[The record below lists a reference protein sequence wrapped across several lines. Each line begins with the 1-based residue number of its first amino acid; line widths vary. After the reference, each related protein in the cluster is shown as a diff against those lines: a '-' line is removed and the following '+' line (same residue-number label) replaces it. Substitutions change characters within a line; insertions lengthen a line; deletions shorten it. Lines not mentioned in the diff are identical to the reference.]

1 MRAAREAKR
10 VRLFGWHDLSS
21 LIQMLTNYMGF
32 KGQAAARGGDD
43 ALHGPHLLE
52 EWMGGGVDPYVV
64 T

>member
-10 VRLFGWHDLSS
+10 VRVFGWHDWSS
-21 LIQMLTNYMGF
+21 LPDMLTNYMGF
-32 KGQAAARGGDD
+32 KGQAAARGGVG

-52 EWMGGGVDPYVV
+52 EWMGGGVDAYVV